1 MDVTRKIE
9 SFPRQTPPDHEG
21 TLTNPRRLAALTATG
36 LLDTGHEDAFDR
48 AVRLA
53 TRLIGAPVGLLSL
66 VDGRRQFFKAHT
78 GLPVEAAARRESDL
92 SHSFCQ
98 YVVTTDRPLAVADA
112 RKHELLRHN
121 LAVPDLGVIA
131 YLGVPVHAPDG
142 ETLGSFC
149 AIDTKPRDWTDGDL
163 EALADVAAFLEDV
176 IALREA
182 ARVRQILVMELN
194 HRVKNIF
201 SMVGGMI
208 GLSSRTAGTAT
219 ELASSL
225 RSRLVALSKAH
236 DLVLSS
242 GGDGYGS
249 AATLQTIVAT
259 LIEPHQKTESA
270 QCVIEGPAI
279 HLGGSGT
286 TNLALALHEMATN
299 AAKYG
304 ALGDPEG
311 TLRVC
316 WTVEDETSDPDVD
329 RRDDGL
335 RSRRRLR
342 GRLWIDPD
350 RHGRAR
356 KPRRRR
362 PAREKAGRLR
372 LHPPSS
378 YGIADRS
385 LNVHAGYL
393 NDV

>member
-1 MDVTRKIE
+1 MDVSRKLE
-9 SFPRQTPPDHEG
+9 AFPREMPPDHEVA
-21 TLTNPRRLAALTATG
+21 LKNPRRLAALTATG
-36 LLDTGHEDAFDR
+36 LLDTGDEDAFDR

-53 TRLIGAPVGLLSL
+53 TRLVGAPVGLLSL
-66 VDGRRQFFKAHT
+66 VDGRRQFFKAHS
-78 GLPVEAAARRESDL
+78 GLPGEVAARRESAL
-92 SHSFCQ
+92 SHSLCQ

-112 RKHELLRHN
+112 RQHDLLRHN

-149 AIDTKPRDWTDGDL
+149 AIDTRPRDWTEGDL
-163 EALADVAAFLEDV
+163 EALADIAAFLEDV

-182 ARVRQILVMELN
+182 ARGRQILVMELN

-208 GLSSRTAGTAT
+208 GLSSRTASTAAD
-219 ELASSL
+219 LASSL

-236 DLVLSS
+236 DLVLPA
-242 GGDGYGS
+242 GLEGQRA
-249 AATLQTIVAT
+249 AATLQTIVTT
-259 LIEPHQKTESA
+259 LIEPHQKNESS
-270 QCVIEGPAI
+270 QFVIEGPAI

-316 WTVEDETSDPDVD
+316 WTVEDETLTLTWTEETASSAPDEDLEEGFGSTLIDTVVRGSLGGD
-329 RRDDGL
+329 VRLERRSNGYVYT
-335 RSRRRLR
+335 
-342 GRLWIDPD
+342 
-350 RHGRAR
+350 
-356 KPRRRR
+356 
-362 PAREKAGRLR
+362 LR
-372 LHPPSS
+372 LPM
-378 YGIADRS
+378 AS
-385 LNVHAGYL
+385 LTEG
-393 NDV
+393 